1 MKVIIN
7 CVKLMQDIIPKNDY
21 ISSSINSSTSF
32 HLDSEMYE
40 SINKENN
47 KRKSQNNKIKS
58 ANTNTSGLTA
68 NELVLNVMGDLTC
81 KY

>member
-1 MKVIIN
+1 M
-7 CVKLMQDIIPKNDY
+7 D
-21 ISSSINSSTSF
+21 
-32 HLDSEMYE
+32 E

>member
-1 MKVIIN
+1 
-7 CVKLMQDIIPKNDY
+7 MQDIIPKSIYFNDY

-81 KY
+81 KH